1 MEKDM
6 TNRQNAALQT
16 KRKLIAAALE
26 LIKSNGFNAI
36 NVEDITREA
45 GVAKGTFYTYF
56 KRKEDIVLEI
66 SRAPFAEIADELEA
80 MRALPLIDKL
90 SHYVRRFMQCVQF
103 CGIHI
108 CRQWTR
114 DVLDPNEVPENKDA
128 QKWQYDVN
136 MLQNILK
143 NAVQNGELK
152 KNTPIDLFTHILICQ
167 MYGMMTCWC
176 MSDGKFD
183 PLDWTDRFCAAQLPA
198 LFGPYLSVKK

>member
-1 MEKDM
+1 M

-26 LIKSNGFNAI
+26 LIKRNGFNAI

-66 SRAPFAEIADELEA
+66 SRAPFAEIGDELEA
-80 MRALPLIDKL
+80 MRSLPLIEKL
-90 SHYVRRFMQCVQF
+90 THYVRRFMQCVQF

-128 QKWQYDVN
+128 KKWQYDVD

-183 PLDWTDRFCAAQLPA
+183 PLDWTEKFCAAQLPA
-198 LFGPYLSVKK
+198 LFGPYLTAKN

>member
-1 MEKDM
+1 M

-26 LIKSNGFNAI
+26 LIKRNGFNAI

-66 SRAPFAEIADELEA
+66 SRAPFAEIAAELEA
-80 MRALPLIDKL
+80 MRSLPLIEKL
-90 SHYVRRFMQCVQF
+90 THYVRRFMQCVQF

-128 QKWQYDVN
+128 QKWQYDVD

-183 PLDWTDRFCAAQLPA
+183 PLDWTEKFCAAQLPA
-198 LFGPYLSVKK
+198 LFGPYLTAKN

>member
-1 MEKDM
+1 MEKGM

-26 LIKSNGFNAI
+26 LIKRNGFNAI

-66 SRAPFAEIADELEA
+66 SRAPFAEIAAELET
-80 MRALPLIDKL
+80 MRVLPLIEKL
-90 SHYVRRFMQCVQF
+90 THYVRRFMQCVQF

-128 QKWQYDVN
+128 QKWQYDVD
-136 MLQNILK
+136 MFQNILK

-167 MYGMMTCWC
+167 MYGMMTSWC

-183 PLDWTDRFCAAQLPA
+183 PLDWTEKFCAAQLPA
-198 LFGPYLSVKK
+198 LFGPYLTAKN

>member
-1 MEKDM
+1 MEKGM

-16 KRKLIAAALE
+16 KRKLIASALE
-26 LIKSNGFNAI
+26 LIKRNGFNAI

-66 SRAPFAEIADELEA
+66 SRAPFAEIGDELEA
-80 MRALPLIDKL
+80 MRALPLVEKL
-90 SHYVRRFMQCVQF
+90 THYVCRFMQCVQF

-128 QKWQYDVN
+128 QKWQYDVD

-167 MYGMMTCWC
+167 MYGMMTSWC

-183 PLDWTDRFCAAQLPA
+183 PLDWTEKFCAAQLPA
-198 LFGPYLSVKK
+198 LFGPYLTAKN

>member
-1 MEKDM
+1 M

-26 LIKSNGFNAI
+26 LIKRNGFNAI

-66 SRAPFAEIADELEA
+66 SRAPFAEIAAELEA
-80 MRALPLIDKL
+80 MRSLPLIEKL
-90 SHYVRRFMQCVQF
+90 THYVRRFMQCVQF

-128 QKWQYDVN
+128 QKWQYDVD

-167 MYGMMTCWC
+167 MYGMMTSWC

-183 PLDWTDRFCAAQLPA
+183 PLDWTEKFCAAQLPA
-198 LFGPYLSVKK
+198 LFGPYLTAKN

>member
-1 MEKDM
+1 M

-26 LIKSNGFNAI
+26 LIKRNGFNAI

-66 SRAPFAEIADELEA
+66 SRAPFAEIGDELEA
-80 MRALPLIDKL
+80 MRALPLVEKL
-90 SHYVRRFMQCVQF
+90 THYVRLFMQCVQF

-128 QKWQYDVN
+128 QKWQYDVD

-167 MYGMMTCWC
+167 MYGMMTSWC

-183 PLDWTDRFCAAQLPA
+183 PLDWTEKFCAAQLPA

>member
-1 MEKDM
+1 M

-26 LIKSNGFNAI
+26 LIKRNGFNAI

-66 SRAPFAEIADELEA
+66 SRAPFAEIAAELET
-80 MRALPLIDKL
+80 MRVLPLIEKL
-90 SHYVRRFMQCVQF
+90 THYVRRFMQCVQF

-128 QKWQYDVN
+128 QKWQYDVD
-136 MLQNILK
+136 MFQNILK

-167 MYGMMTCWC
+167 MYGMMTSWC

-183 PLDWTDRFCAAQLPA
+183 PLDWTEKFCAAQLPA
-198 LFGPYLSVKK
+198 LFGPYLTAKN

>member
-1 MEKDM
+1 M

-90 SHYVRRFMQCVQF
+90 LHYVRRFMQCVQF

-128 QKWQYDVN
+128 QKWQYDVD

>member
-1 MEKDM
+1 M

-26 LIKSNGFNAI
+26 LIKRNGFNAI

-66 SRAPFAEIADELEA
+66 SRAPFAEIAAELEA
-80 MRALPLIDKL
+80 MRSLPLIEKL
-90 SHYVRRFMQCVQF
+90 THYVRRFMQCVQF

-128 QKWQYDVN
+128 QKWQYDVD

-198 LFGPYLSVKK
+198 LFGPYLTAKN